1 MDIASVLNKSVLSL
15 ENQGISNPRLDA
27 EVLLCAL
34 LKKGRTILYS
44 HPGEQL
50 TEKEYEEYQQ
60 WIERRKHGEP
70 VAYIVGKREFWSLPF
85 EVSRHVLIPRPET
98 EILVEEVLKACA
110 AGRVKNPR
118 ILEIGTGCGAI
129 SVSLASELKEAY
141 IVATDISREAIAVAM
156 KNARNNGVE
165 NQISFLIG
173 DLFQPVSG
181 KFDTIVSNPPYI
193 SEEEYDDLPSEIQKF
208 EPRLAL
214 CAGTDGTEY
223 HGAIIR
229 EAISYLETGG
239 SLLME
244 MGAGQKDRI
253 ENMLK
258 ESHLYDNIAFRADYA
273 GINRVS
279 IARRIVAGG

>member
-1 MDIASVLNKSVLSL
+1 
-15 ENQGISNPRLDA
+15 
-27 EVLLCAL
+27 

-44 HPGEQL
+44 QPGKHL

-60 WIERRKHGEP
+60 WIERRTHGEP

-98 EILVEEVLKACA
+98 EILVEEVLKICE
-110 AGRVKNPR
+110 GGGIKTPR

-129 SVSLASELKEAY
+129 SVSLASELKGAH
-141 IVATDISREAIAVAM
+141 IVATDISWEAIKVAK
-156 KNARNNGVE
+156 KNAHNNVVE

-181 KFDTIVSNPPYI
+181 KFDIIVSNPPYI
-193 SEEEYDDLPSEIQKF
+193 SEEEYDNLPLEVREF
-208 EPRLAL
+208 EPKSAL
-214 CAGTDGTEY
+214 LAGTDGTEF
-223 HGAIIR
+223 HGTIIR
-229 EAISYLETGG
+229 EGVLYLDMGG

>member
-1 MDIASVLNKSVLSL
+1 MNIASVLNKSVLSL

-34 LKKGRTILYS
+34 LKKGRAILYS

>member
-15 ENQGISNPRLDA
+15 GNQGIANPQLDA

-34 LKKGRTILYS
+34 LKKGRTFLYS
-44 HPGEQL
+44 HPGKHL

-156 KNARNNGVE
+156 KNAHNNGVE

-181 KFDTIVSNPPYI
+181 KFDIIVSNPPYI

-229 EAISYLETGG
+229 EAISYLEKGG
-239 SLLME
+239 ALLME

-258 ESHLYDNIAFRADYA
+258 ESHLYDNIVFRADYA

>member
-1 MDIASVLNKSVLSL
+1 
-15 ENQGISNPRLDA
+15 
-27 EVLLCAL
+27 
-34 LKKGRTILYS
+34 
-44 HPGEQL
+44 
-50 TEKEYEEYQQ
+50 
-60 WIERRKHGEP
+60 
-70 VAYIVGKREFWSLPF
+70 
-85 EVSRHVLIPRPET
+85 
-98 EILVEEVLKACA
+98 
-110 AGRVKNPR
+110 
-118 ILEIGTGCGAI
+118 
-129 SVSLASELKEAY
+129 
-141 IVATDISREAIAVAM
+141 VATAMSREAIAVAM
-156 KNARNNGVE
+156 KNAHNNGVE

-181 KFDTIVSNPPYI
+181 KFDIIVSNPPYI

-229 EAISYLETGG
+229 EAISYLEKGG

-258 ESHLYDNIAFRADYA
+258 ESHLYDNIVFRADYA

>member
-1 MDIASVLNKSVLSL
+1 MDIASVLNKAVVSL
-15 ENQGISNPRLDA
+15 ENQGIATPRLDA

-34 LKKGRTILYS
+34 LKKGRTILYC

-50 TEKEYEEYQQ
+50 TEKENEKYEQ

-98 EILVEEVLKACA
+98 EILVEEVLKIC
-110 AGRVKNPR
+110 GDGGVKNPR

-129 SVSLASELKEAY
+129 SVSLASELNEAC

-156 KNARNNGVE
+156 KNAYNNGVE

-173 DLFQPVSG
+173 HLFQPVSG
-181 KFDTIVSNPPYI
+181 KFDIIVSNPPYI
-193 SEEEYDDLPSEIQKF
+193 SEEEYDNLPSEVREF
-208 EPRLAL
+208 EPKTAL
-214 CAGTDGTEY
+214 LAGTEGTEV

-229 EAISYLETGG
+229 EGVVYLEMGG

-258 ESHLYDNIAFRADYA
+258 ESHLYDNITWRADYA

-279 IARRIVAGG
+279 IARRIVTGG

>member
-1 MDIASVLNKSVLSL
+1 MNIASVLNKSVLSL
-15 ENQGISNPRLDA
+15 ENQGIANPLLDA

-44 HPGEQL
+44 QPGKHL

-98 EILVEEVLKACA
+98 EILVEEVLKICE
-110 AGRVKNPR
+110 GGGIKTPR

-129 SVSLASELKEAY
+129 SVSLASELKGAH
-141 IVATDISREAIAVAM
+141 IVATDISWEAIKVAK
-156 KNARNNGVE
+156 KNAHNNVVE

-181 KFDTIVSNPPYI
+181 KFDIIVSNPPYI
-193 SEEEYDDLPSEIQKF
+193 SEEEYDNLPLEVREF
-208 EPRLAL
+208 EPKSAL
-214 CAGTDGTEY
+214 LAGTDGTEF
-223 HGAIIR
+223 HGTIIR
-229 EAISYLETGG
+229 EGVLYLDMGG

>member
-1 MDIASVLNKSVLSL
+1 MNIASVLNKSVLSL
-15 ENQGISNPRLDA
+15 KNQGIANPLLDA

-44 HPGEQL
+44 HPGKHI

-98 EILVEEVLKACA
+98 EILVEEVLKICE
-110 AGRVKNPR
+110 GGGIKTPR

-129 SVSLASELKEAY
+129 SVSLASELKGAH
-141 IVATDISREAIAVAM
+141 IVATDISWEAIKVAK
-156 KNARNNGVE
+156 KNAHNNGVE

-181 KFDTIVSNPPYI
+181 KFDIIVSNPPYI
-193 SEEEYDDLPSEIQKF
+193 SEEEYDHLPSEVREF
-208 EPRLAL
+208 EPKSAL
-214 CAGTDGTEY
+214 LAGTVGTEF
-223 HGAIIR
+223 HRAIIR
-229 EAISYLETGG
+229 EGVFYLETGG

-258 ESHLYDNIAFRADYA
+258 ESDLYDNIAFRADYA
-273 GINRVS
+273 SINRVS

>member
-1 MDIASVLNKSVLSL
+1 MDIASVLKKSVSAL
-15 ENQGISNPRLDA
+15 ENQGLPTPRLDA
-27 EVLLCAL
+27 EVLLSAL
-34 LKKGRTILYS
+34 LKKRRTDLYS
-44 HPGEQL
+44 HPGDRL
-50 TEKEYEEYQQ
+50 TEKEYGDFRS

-70 VAYIVGKREFWSLPF
+70 VAYIVGKKEFWSLPF
-85 EVSRHVLIPRPET
+85 EVSSHVLIPRPET
-98 EILVEEVLKACA
+98 EILVEEVLKVCA
-110 AGRVKNPR
+110 GGGVKNPR

-156 KNARNNGVE
+156 KNARNNGVG

-181 KFDTIVSNPPYI
+181 KFDIIVSNPPYI
-193 SEEEYDDLPSEIQKF
+193 SEEEYDHLPSEVREF
-208 EPRLAL
+208 EPKSAL
-214 CAGTDGTEY
+214 LAGTVGTEF
-223 HGAIIR
+223 HRAIIR
-229 EAISYLETGG
+229 EGVFYLETGG

-258 ESHLYDNIAFRADYA
+258 ESDLYDNIAFRADYA
-273 GINRVS
+273 SINRVS

>member
-1 MDIASVLNKSVLSL
+1 MDIASVLNKAVLSL
-15 ENQGISNPRLDA
+15 ENQGIANPRLDA

-34 LKKGRTILYS
+34 LKKERTILYS

-50 TEKEYEEYQQ
+50 TEKVYEEYQQ

-85 EVSRHVLIPRPET
+85 EVTGHVLIPRPET
-98 EILVEEVLKACA
+98 EILVEEALKICE
-110 AGRVKNPR
+110 GGGVKNPR

-129 SVSLASELKEAY
+129 SVSLASELKEAH
-141 IVATDISREAIAVAM
+141 IVATDISREVITVAI
-156 KNARNNGVE
+156 KNAYNNGVE

-181 KFDTIVSNPPYI
+181 KFDIIVSNPPYI
-193 SEEEYDDLPSEIQKF
+193 SEAEYDNLPLEVREF
-208 EPRLAL
+208 EPKSAL
-214 CAGTDGTEY
+214 LAGTDGTEF
-223 HGAIIR
+223 HSAIIR
-229 EAISYLETGG
+229 EGILYLEMGG
-239 SLLME
+239 SLLIE
-244 MGAGQKDRI
+244 IGAGQKERI

-279 IARRIVAGG
+279 IARRIVTGG

>member
-1 MDIASVLNKSVLSL
+1 MDIASVLNKSFLSL
-15 ENQGISNPRLDA
+15 EKQGIANPRLDA

-34 LKKGRTILYS
+34 LKKGRAILYS

-60 WIERRKHGEP
+60 WIERRRNGEP

-98 EILVEEVLKACA
+98 EILIEEVLKICE
-110 AGRVKNPR
+110 GGGVKNPR

-129 SVSLASELKEAY
+129 SVSLASELKEAHV
-141 IVATDISREAIAVAM
+141 VATDISREAISAAM
-156 KNARNNGVE
+156 KNAHNNGVE

-181 KFDTIVSNPPYI
+181 KFDIIVSNPPYI
-193 SEEEYDDLPSEIQKF
+193 SEEEYDDLPAEIQKF

-258 ESHLYDNIAFRADYA
+258 ESHLYDNIVFRADYA